1 MFITNKI
8 SYRQAEILI
17 IETDETPE
25 TLKSRLSNFR
35 DYEDE
40 IKRIGLKKRLRE
52 FLGVRCGINQLFQ
65 ENVKVLYHQD
75 GKPYLADKT
84 DSISI
89 SHSGKYIALITHPV
103 LASGIDIEVPSK
115 KIMKVA
121 PRFLSDKEQTYLT
134 DEQSAAIA
142 WSAKEALYKII
153 GSDAID
159 FAATMEIQPFEAENT
174 GELWIKFLKDN
185 QKFQVA
191 YVFTDN
197 YTLAYCLDNF

>member
-40 IKRIGLKKRLRE
+40 MKKIGLKKRLRE

-65 ENVKVLYHQD
+65 KNVRVLYHTD
-75 GKPYLADKT
+75 GKPFLQDKT

-121 PRFLSDKEQTYLT
+121 PRFLSDKERTYLT

-174 GELWIKFLKDN
+174 GELWIKFLKGE
-185 QKFQVA
+185 QEFQVA